1 MKRTVSLSIR
11 TMGVFLAAIALM
23 ASLAPASA
31 ANNTKTNTK
40 ASNTKTSTKA
50 DKRVDARLQ
59 FEQAVKMRTMLEGYL
74 VSDRSIA
81 DYKKTVGAYHR
92 VYLISP
98 QSEDV
103 TPALIA
109 EAELEEE
116 MGRQF
121 DPKYFKIAIDTYN
134 FLLKQY
140 PGTRYKSAVI
150 FAIGKI
156 QKDDLKK
163 PDEAEAT
170 FKEFVK
176 RFPK

>member
-1 MKRTVSLSIR
+1 
-11 TMGVFLAAIALM
+11 MGVFLAAMALM

-31 ANNTKTNTK
+31 TTNAKT
-40 ASNTKTSTKA
+40 SHTKTSA
-50 DKRVDARLQ
+50 RPDKRADARLQ
-59 FEQAVKMRTMLEGYL
+59 FEQAIKMRTMLEGYL
-74 VSDRSIA
+74 VADRSIA
-81 DYKKTVGAYHR
+81 DYKKTVGAYHK

-116 MGRQF
+116 MGRQY
-121 DPKYFKIAIDTYN
+121 DPKYFKTSIDTYN

-140 PGTRYKSAVI
+140 PGTRYKSAII

-170 FKEFVK
+170 FKEFL
-176 RFPK
+176 RRLRRLAGCEYLSAT